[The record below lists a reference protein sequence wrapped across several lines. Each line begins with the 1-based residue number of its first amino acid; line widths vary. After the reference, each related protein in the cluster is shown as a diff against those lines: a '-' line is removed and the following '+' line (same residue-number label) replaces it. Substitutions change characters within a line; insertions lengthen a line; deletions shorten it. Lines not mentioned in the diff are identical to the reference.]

1 MKFYLIGIK
10 GSGMASL
17 AHILLDD
24 GYEIRGCD
32 TTNFVNSEVE
42 LLKEM

>member
-17 AHILLDD
+17 AHILLVE
-24 GYEIRGCD
+24 GYEVRGSD
-32 TTNFVNSEVE
+32 TIKYINAQ
-42 LLKEM
+42 K